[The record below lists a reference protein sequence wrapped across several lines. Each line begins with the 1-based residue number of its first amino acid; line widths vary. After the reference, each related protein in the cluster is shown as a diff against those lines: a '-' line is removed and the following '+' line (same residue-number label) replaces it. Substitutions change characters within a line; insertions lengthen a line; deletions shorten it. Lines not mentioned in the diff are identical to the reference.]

1 MTWLIACEKYG
12 KIRDAMLA
20 RGIDAVSCDIDPTRA
35 PGPHIQGDVIPLL
48 QKRWSGVIAHPECTF
63 LTNAGAKHLY
73 VGLCRYNE
81 DGSENPM
88 CTQRVWSA
96 VQAAEFFK
104 KCMNANAPKVAVENP
119 IMHPLAAA
127 IIGSKA
133 TQFVQPWWFGEPM
146 FKATG
151 FHIKGLPNLIATNKL
166 TPPKPGTDEHKA
178 WSWVHRMA
186 PGPDRKEKR
195 SVTPRGIAEAIAD
208 QWGQSELRSVAA

>member
-1 MTWLIACEKYG
+1 
-12 KIRDAMLA
+12 MLA
-20 RGIDAVSCDIDPTRA
+20 RGIDAVSCDLKPTRVE
-35 PGPHIQGDVIPLL
+35 GPHIQGDVEPLL
-48 QKRWSGVIAHPECTF
+48 RKRWTGIIAHPECTY

-73 VGLCRYNE
+73 VGKKRWNA
-81 DGSENPM
+81 DGTENPM
-88 CTQRVWSA
+88 DPQRVWSC
-96 VQAAEFFK
+96 VEAARFFRACMAGNARK
-104 KCMNANAPKVAVENP
+104 KAVENP
-119 IMHPLAAA
+119 IMHKLAAA
-127 IIGSKA
+127 LVGVRA

-195 SVTPRGIAEAIAD
+195 SVTARGIAEAIAD